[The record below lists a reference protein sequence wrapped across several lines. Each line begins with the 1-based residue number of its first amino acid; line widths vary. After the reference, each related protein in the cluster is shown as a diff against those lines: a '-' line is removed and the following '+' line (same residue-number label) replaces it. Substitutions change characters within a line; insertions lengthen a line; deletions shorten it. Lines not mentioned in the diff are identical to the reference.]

1 MGSGEKWDSVLRFRR
16 SDGIAAAAVLLCALA
31 LAAALFLP
39 DRGDRAAAVQV
50 YQDGMLVWEQPLSR
64 DGTYS
69 PSVPYEMT
77 IAVEGGRV
85 RVAESACPG
94 RDCVHMGWI
103 SRPGRSIVCLPN
115 RVEIRLTGGDGGVD
129 AVVR

>member
-1 MGSGEKWDSVLRFRR
+1 MGGGADRNSVLRFRR

-39 DRGDRAAAVQV
+39 GRGEPAAAVQV
-50 YQDGMLVWEQPLSR
+50 YLDGALVWEQPLSR
-64 DGTYS
+64 DGSYS
-69 PSVPYEMT
+69 PAVPYDMT
-77 IAVEGGRV
+77 VVVENGRV
-85 RVAESACPG
+85 RVSESACPG

-115 RVEIRLTGGDGGVD
+115 RVEVRLTGRDGGVD